1 MTRVEQTERGVRAG
15 TAPATP
21 RQQGRSG
28 QAGYSLD
35 TAKRDSSNRGRLGF
49 LQSPTT
55 VILPVLRPT
64 EPRPTCG
71 RPVEEVRRV
80 TLRVATSPQPSQPL
94 VTLFPEIEQSACTD
108 DAEGMNG
115 LGTEEFFRLAL
126 GEFGARH
133 EFVNRAAVISGLNEE
148 GNSIEHEHP
157 HALGARLT
165 LFDHLIEDR
174 ADVFERARQD
184 EAADRTSVLRKGRT
198 IRAERQEESLFL
210 LGREIEPPA
219 P

>member
-1 MTRVEQTERGVRAG
+1 MPRVEQTERGVRAG

-21 RQQGRSG
+21 RQPRGSG

-49 LQSPTT
+49 LQSPAT

-80 TLRVATSPQPSQPL
+80 APRVATSPQPSQPL
-94 VTLFPEIEQSACTD
+94 VTLFPVTEPSACPD
-108 DAEGMNG
+108 DAEGMSG

-133 EFVNRAAVISGLNEE
+133 EFVNRAAVISGLNQEE
-148 GNSIEHEHP
+148 GQPIEHEHL

-174 ADVFERARQD
+174 ADLFERARQD
-184 EAADRTSVLRKGRT
+184 G
-198 IRAERQEESLFL
+198 
-210 LGREIEPPA
+210 
-219 P
+219 